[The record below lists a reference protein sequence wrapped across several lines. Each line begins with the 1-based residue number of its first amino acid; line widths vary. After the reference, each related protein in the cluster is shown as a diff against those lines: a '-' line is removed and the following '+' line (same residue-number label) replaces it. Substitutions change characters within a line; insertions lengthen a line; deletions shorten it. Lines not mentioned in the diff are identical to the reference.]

1 MIFGK
6 NNKILINNSIL
17 ALYHRYND
25 NTKEL
30 IKRNMPD
37 AKTFWKYKAVELI
50 ESLVKNKVTIDVS
63 NNKQLYKYLTENGL
77 GDWISS
83 SGRLVFAKINGNN
96 VSSEVDFPRSINQ
109 LTDII

>member
-1 MIFGK
+1 MAESI
-6 NNKILINNSIL
+6 ILKKSKSF
-17 ALYHRYND
+17 ALRI
-25 NTKEL
+25 
-30 IKRNMPD
+30 IK
-37 AKTFWKYKAVELI
+37 
-50 ESLVKNKVTIDVS
+50 
-63 NNKQLYKYLTENGL
+63 LYKYLTENGL